1 MDFSQFLKNSYSTK
15 NTSKS
20 TSTTLPTTLPTSVG
34 DGRGSVIRGT
44 LPNGV
49 EDNEDNEDNGGDKNQ
64 NQKNSKIKNTTDSI
78 NAPQSNLNIYKNIRK
93 GNMVKIKKL
102 DNSELNYYKGYI
114 GEVRYYKKDQT
125 QALIFLHARNNNVV
139 ISFPLTHLELL

>member
-64 NQKNSKIKNTTDSI
+64 NQIKNTTDSI